1 MIGTSMQTAR
11 QYWWAL
17 LVRGILAV
25 LLGLVALFFPGIAL
39 LTLIYIFA
47 FYAIF
52 DGATAL
58 YVAFQERG
66 THARWGWLL
75 VEGILG
81 IIAGIVAIVYPGE
94 TAVVLLYLIAA
105 WALVTGIMELIAAFM
120 VRGGVSWGLAIGGII
135 SVLLG
140 ILLFIRPGA
149 GILSFLWILG
159 IYGIV
164 FGIGMIIHA
173 FQLRSPRS
181 SGALLS

>member
-1 MIGTSMQTAR
+1 MIGTSIQTAR
-11 QYWWAL
+11 QYWWVL

-25 LLGLVALFFPGIAL
+25 LFGLVALLLPGIAL
-39 LTLIYIFA
+39 LTLIYVFA

-52 DGATAL
+52 DGITAI

-81 IIAGIVAIVYPGE
+81 IIAGIIAIVYPGE
-94 TAVVLLYLIAA
+94 TAIVLLYLIAA
-105 WALVTGIMELIAAFM
+105 WALITGIMELIAAFM
-120 VRGGVSWGLAIGGII
+120 VRGSFAWGLAIGGIVSI
-135 SVLLG
+135 LLA
-140 ILLFIRPGA
+140 ILLFVRPGT
-149 GILSFLWILG
+149 GILSILWVVG

-173 FQLRSPRS
+173 FQLRSRP
-181 SGALLS
+181 AAPLLS